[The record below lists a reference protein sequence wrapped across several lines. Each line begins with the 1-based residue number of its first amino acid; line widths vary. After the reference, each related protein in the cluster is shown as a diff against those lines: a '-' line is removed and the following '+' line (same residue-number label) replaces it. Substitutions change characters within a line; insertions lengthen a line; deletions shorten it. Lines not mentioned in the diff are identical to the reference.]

1 MEFNSTPGDLMELSP
16 LFSDDGRVA
25 EAASIAQKL
34 REYFL
39 YAVDSI
45 TFSPSF
51 LSFTFLYIAILESEH
66 TRV

>member
-34 REYFL
+34 REYHL
-39 YAVDSI
+39 YIAASI
-45 TFSPSF
+45 TFSPRR
-51 LSFTFLYIAILESEH
+51 LSFTLLYITILDSKNV
-66 TRV
+66 RV